1 MSAVGGFVW
10 PLLFVEGTI
19 VHQVVPHTFLRT
31 RLFTHVFGGGT
42 AEASAIKAALRLTG
56 RGDTQVVVWAGDG
69 ATGEAAVSGF
79 YVTSSD
85 VVSGSGTANTSS
97 TAVSVQGKG

>member
-1 MSAVGGFVW
+1 MPAYAETTVTDIDCNWKVCVEHLMSAVGGFVW

-42 AEASAIKAALRLTG
+42 AEASAIKEACERLQAGRAAG
-56 RGDTQVVVWAGDG
+56 RMPADSDFHRRAR
-69 ATGEAAVSGF
+69 AAYG
-79 YVTSSD
+79 SS
-85 VVSGSGTANTSS
+85 
-97 TAVSVQGKG
+97 